1 MIELYTYFSKT
12 APANGEGRFFRSEM
26 LSGATGCQA
35 GGGKDRRGKSG
46 SGRGVSRDGG
56 RVSGGRSTGVV
67 NAAWLLAAGML
78 LASGLQAQTLWRDD
92 VSRSMFADKRAQSV
106 GDLITVIVQ
115 ESTQSSKRNT
125 TSTSKKTSI
134 DTAVD
139 TFFYS
144 PGASGLMTKGGQMPA
159 VKLAGSTAFD
169 GGGAVNNDEKITA
182 RFAVRVVDTLPNGA
196 LMIEGKRQTKIS
208 GETTDA
214 VLRGV
219 VRREDVSAS
228 NTIFSYEIAD
238 ASIHYVSKGAVADA
252 QRKSWLLR
260 IWDKVM
266 PF

>member
-12 APANGEGRFFRSEM
+12 APANGEGRLFRSEM
-26 LSGATGCQA
+26 LSGLSGRQA
-35 GGGKDRRGKSG
+35 GGVKDRRGNSG
-46 SGRGVSRDGG
+46 SSRGVSRGEG